1 MDFDLVVAICIIWK
15 LPDIASSM
23 LLKRTFN
30 EIQKF
35 DRRHLAV
42 QAVLNAYW
50 DGGFDKANEYLKAW
64 NVAELAYPK
73 A

>member
-1 MDFDLVVAICIIWK
+1 
-15 LPDIASSM
+15 M

-42 QAVLNAYW
+42 QSILNAYW
-50 DGGFDKANEYLKAW
+50 DDGFDKANEYLKERK
-64 NVAELAYPK
+64 VAELAYPK
-73 A
+73 AK